1 MEEVIAGLQR
11 FTFAFEEDVEMQKG
25 VGLLPFQGMDKSGSA
40 VCTFFR
46 KELCGKGK
54 RCPFRH
60 DSGGRTVVCKHWL
73 RGLCKKGDQC
83 HFLHQYD
90 VARMPECYFY
100 SKFGDCNNKECSFL
114 HVKPAS
120 KTQDC
125 PWYDQGFCKNGPLC
139 KYRHIHRVMCINYLA
154 GFCPEGPKCQFTHP
168 KMNLLL
174 FSPRYVK
181 VSAGR
186 DLQMSHLVHFSLSPR
201 ERRSLVWLLH
211 SSQGTFTL
219 PHDLPRALPSDITH
233 HHRV

>member
-1 MEEVIAGLQR
+1 MAAFNQHQELGGGDRGGQLGCEAPTLQGRPSGGVWGLPAGAL
-11 FTFAFEEDVEMQKG
+11 VS
-25 VGLLPFQGMDKSGSA
+25 L
-40 VCTFFR
+40 
-46 KELCGKGK
+46 GK

-154 GFCPEGPKCQFTHP
+154 GFCPEGPKCQFTHLTLTV
-168 KMNLLL
+168 MAEIRE
-174 FSPRYVK
+174 FSPN
-181 VSAGR
+181 AWN
-186 DLQMSHLVHFSLSPR
+186 Q
-201 ERRSLVWLLH
+201 
-211 SSQGTFTL
+211 Q
-219 PHDLPRALPSDITH
+219 
-233 HHRV
+233 